1 LRLPEHSDTH
11 SGICQCNFGTVN
23 LNYQL
28 FLEIVNYVSRTLNIL
43 EPRDVFKCVS
53 SAASVVV
60 GEVRLTSVTYTAD
73 LARHGSDAFVK
84 LQTQFCS
91 PVGVVPYAI

>member
-1 LRLPEHSDTH
+1 MEPSALRLPEHSDTH

-43 EPRDVFKCVS
+43 EMLCCH
-53 SAASVVV
+53 
-60 GEVRLTSVTYTAD
+60 D
-73 LARHGSDAFVK
+73 LFRQRKHV
-84 LQTQFCS
+84 
-91 PVGVVPYAI
+91 